1 MSYSL
6 VSFTTITVILLLVLA
21 WLTFTKVKRRPDADS
36 RLRPDREWRHISYL
50 PQIKQALAPADWEFL
65 ASCGSPRLLKRV
77 QKERRRIAR
86 DYLAALRTDFERLVR
101 FAQLVST
108 LSPELDVA
116 QELRGLRLR
125 SEFWCRYQLI
135 RLRLICGVRP
145 LEAISGLS
153 DIVSGFTV
161 RMEKAVSELG
171 ERAAQLSEFT
181 LPYNGGMDA
190 R

>member
-1 MSYSL
+1 LSYSL
-6 VSFTTITVILLLVLA
+6 VAFTTIVGILLLALA
-21 WLTFTKVKRRPDADS
+21 WLTFTKVTRKLDADS

-65 ASCGSPRLLKRV
+65 ASRGSPRLLKRV
-77 QKERRRIAR
+77 QRERRQIAL

-108 LSPELDVA
+108 LSPDLDVA

-135 RLRLICGVRP
+135 RLRLIWDIRP
-145 LEAISGLS
+145 LEALSELSDVVSGL
-153 DIVSGFTV
+153 TV

-171 ERAAQLSEFT
+171 ERAAQLSEFP
-181 LPYNGGMDA
+181 LPYNGSIDA
-190 R
+190 S

>member
-1 MSYSL
+1 MA
-6 VSFTTITVILLLVLA
+6 FTSIAVILMLALA
-21 WLTFTKVKRRPDADS
+21 WLTFTKVTRRPDADS

-125 SEFWCRYQLI
+125 SEFWCRYRLI
-135 RLRLICGVRP
+135 RLRLICGIRP

-153 DIVSGFTV
+153 DIVSGLTV

-181 LPYNGGMDA
+181 LPYNAGMDA